1 MKPTTQAA
9 SPKRRRR
16 EETRERLLKS
26 AFSVFARNGYD
37 RATVDEIVRDAG
49 FSKGA
54 FYVHFNTKED
64 LFWAML
70 EERATSM
77 QQAFLLVLDPGAP
90 LQDNIRSLLTAIFG
104 IEKLDPEWAATFMEF
119 LAHAGR
125 NPAVRERLATIFE
138 SWHRFIA
145 DMLRVSRENGI
156 VRNDLDIDFLARSA
170 VALIEGTI
178 LQSRLSRGPRQ
189 LDDLVEPLCALLTE
203 LLEAR

>member
-1 MKPTTQAA
+1 MAA
-9 SPKRRRR
+9 
-16 EETRERLLKS
+16 
-26 AFSVFARNGYD
+26 A
-37 RATVDEIVRDAG
+37 VRDAIDIDVMHCLRSPLG
-49 FSKGA
+49 GLFRH
-54 FYVHFNTKED
+54 VCD
-64 LFWAML
+64 LVEGQSQL
-70 EERATSM
+70 
-77 QQAFLLVLDPGAP
+77 
-90 LQDNIRSLLTAIFG
+90 G
-104 IEKLDPEWAATFMEF
+104 IDRLSSGLF

-125 NPAVRERLATIFE
+125 NPAVRERLAAIFE